1 MTTSEG
7 SCSQVTLVTSS
18 EVFRE
23 FRISEIPRFC
33 EAGGAKDTLSLI
45 PINSRRY
52 RETLL
57 SGEIYSIDTVKIS
70 LKSLVSTLK
79 RIEKLVMNT
88 EAGVEYK
95 INSLFEDKSGKK
107 PNWSTRP
114 GTLRIFSQ
122 NLASYY
128 DGKRWR
134 KIDVR

>member
-1 MTTSEG
+1 MTMSEG

-18 EVFRE
+18 EMFRE
-23 FRISEIPRFC
+23 FKLSDLPRIRDAARE
-33 EAGGAKDTLSLI
+33 TLTLLPLKSW
-45 PINSRRY
+45 RY
-52 RETLL
+52 RETLPH
-57 SGEIYSIDTVKIS
+57 GNMYSVDTVKIS
-70 LKSLVSTLK
+70 IKSLYSTLE